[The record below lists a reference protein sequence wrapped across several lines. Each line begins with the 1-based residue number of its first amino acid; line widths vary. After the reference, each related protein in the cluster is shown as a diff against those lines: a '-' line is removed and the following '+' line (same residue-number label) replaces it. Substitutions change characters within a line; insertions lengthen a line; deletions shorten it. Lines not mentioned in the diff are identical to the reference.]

1 MSLKKTVSLGLTGGI
16 GSGKSY
22 VCRLLDRRG
31 IPIFDTDGEARKE
44 MVGNSSIHLSL
55 QALLSASPLLPD
67 GSLNKPL
74 ISSYIQGGDEQ
85 TRQVNEIVHPF
96 VRQRFR
102 RWLEA
107 QHAPIVV
114 MESALLFESHFDD
127 EVTNTVCVTAP
138 LELRLHR
145 VMARDGKSREEALR
159 WMSMQM
165 PEDEKLRKADYVIIN
180 NQIEPLEPQVDNL
193 LEVLLHGAAIS
204 N

>member
-1 MSLKKTVSLGLTGGI
+1 MLSKNTISLGLTGGI

-22 VCRLLDRRG
+22 VCSLLAQRG
-31 IPIFDTDGEARKE
+31 IPIFDTDSEARKE
-44 MVGNSSIHLSL
+44 MFENRNIHISL
-55 QALLSASPLLPD
+55 QTLLSASPLLPD

-74 ISSYIQGGDEQ
+74 ISSYIRGGDEHAC
-85 TRQVNEIVHPF
+85 QVNEIVHPF

-102 RWLEA
+102 RWMEA
-107 QHAPIVV
+107 QHVPIVV

-145 VMARDGKSREEALR
+145 VMARDGKSREETLR
-159 WMSMQM
+159 WMSLQM

-180 NQIEPLEPQVDNL
+180 NEKEPLMPQVDSL
-193 LEVLLHGAAIS
+193 LKALRQGCARV
-204 N
+204 

>member
-1 MSLKKTVSLGLTGGI
+1 MLSKKTISLGLTGGI

-22 VCRLLDRRG
+22 VCSLLAQRG
-31 IPIFDTDGEARKE
+31 IPIFDTDSEARKE
-44 MVGNSSIHLSL
+44 MFENRNIHISL
-55 QALLSASPLLPD
+55 QSLLSASPLLPD

-74 ISSYIQGGDEQ
+74 ISSYIRGGDEHA
-85 TRQVNEIVHPF
+85 RQVNEIVHPF

-102 RWLEA
+102 RWMEA

-145 VMARDGKSREEALR
+145 VMARDGKSREETLR
-159 WMSMQM
+159 WMSLQM

-180 NQIEPLEPQVDNL
+180 NEKEPLMPQVDSL
-193 LEVLLHGAAIS
+193 LKALQQGCSCV
-204 N
+204 

>member
-1 MSLKKTVSLGLTGGI
+1 MLLKKTVSLGLTGGI

-22 VCRLLDRRG
+22 VCRLLVGRG
-31 IPIFDTDGEARKE
+31 IPIFDTDSEARKE
-44 MVGNSSIHLSL
+44 MLANRAIHTSL

-74 ISSYIQGGDEQ
+74 ISSYIRGGDKQ
-85 TRQVNEIVHPF
+85 ARQVNEIVHPF

-102 RWLEA
+102 CWLEA
-107 QHAPIVV
+107 QHAPIAV
-114 MESALLFESHFDD
+114 MESALLFESHFDT

-159 WMSMQM
+159 WMRMQM

-180 NQIEPLEPQVDNL
+180 NQIVPLEPQIDEL
-193 LEVLLHGAAIS
+193 LKALLQGASIS